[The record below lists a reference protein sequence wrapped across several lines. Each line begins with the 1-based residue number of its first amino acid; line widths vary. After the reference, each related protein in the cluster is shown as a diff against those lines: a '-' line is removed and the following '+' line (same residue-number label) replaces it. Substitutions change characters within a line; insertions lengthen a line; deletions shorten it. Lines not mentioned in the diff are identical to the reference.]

1 MNNYYKYLL
10 VIWTVIMI
18 AYGDVVTKVTSKNPM
33 IPYLI
38 VTFIYA
44 NLVVCI
50 INLIFNLMKN
60 GKRYE
65 RKSNGKQRY

>member
-1 MNNYYKYLL
+1 MESMNNYYKYLL

-18 AYGDVVTKVTSKNPM
+18 AYGNVVTKLISKNPM

-38 VTFIYA
+38 VTFICA

-50 INLIFNLMKN
+50 INLIFNLMK
-60 GKRYE
+60 KW
-65 RKSNGKQRY
+65 

>member
-1 MNNYYKYLL
+1 MKNYYRDLL
-10 VIWTVIMI
+10 VCWAVIMI
-18 AYGDVVTKVTSKNPM
+18 WYGDIVTKVVSKNPM

-44 NLVVCI
+44 NLVVCAVNLTV
-50 INLIFNLMKN
+50 NLIKS

-65 RKSNGKQRY
+65 RKNNG

>member
-1 MNNYYKYLL
+1 MNNYYRDLL

-18 AYGDVVTKVTSKNPM
+18 AYGDVITKVTSKNPM

-44 NLVVCI
+44 NLVVCSVNLTV
-50 INLIFNLMKN
+50 NLIKS
-60 GKRYE
+60 GKR
-65 RKSNGKQRY
+65 

>member
-1 MNNYYKYLL
+1 MKNYYRDLL
-10 VIWTVIMI
+10 ACWTVIMI
-18 AYGDVVTKVTSKNPM
+18 AYGDVVTKLTSKNPM

-50 INLIFNLMKN
+50 INLIFNLIKS

-65 RKSNGKQRY
+65 RKNNG

>member
-1 MNNYYKYLL
+1 MKNYYKDLL

-18 AYGDVVTKVTSKNPM
+18 LYGNIVTTLTSKNPM

-38 VTFIYA
+38 ITFIFA

-50 INLIFNLMKN
+50 INLIFSLIK
-60 GKRYE
+60 KW
-65 RKSNGKQRY
+65 

>member
-18 AYGDVVTKVTSKNPM
+18 AYGDIVPKVTSKNPM
-33 IPYLI
+33 IPYVI

-50 INLIFNLMKN
+50 INLIFNLIKN
-60 GKRYE
+60 GK
-65 RKSNGKQRY
+65 NGTR

>member
-1 MNNYYKYLL
+1 MKNYYKDLL
-10 VIWTVIMI
+10 VIWAVIMI
-18 AYGDVVTKVTSKNPM
+18 LYGDIVTKVTSKNPM

-50 INLIFNLMKN
+50 INLIFNLIK
-60 GKRYE
+60 KW
-65 RKSNGKQRY
+65 

>member
-10 VIWTVIMI
+10 VVWTVIMI
-18 AYGDVVTKVTSKNPM
+18 AYGDVVTKLISKNPM

-44 NLVVCI
+44 NLVICVYK
-50 INLIFNLMKN
+50 LIFNLIK
-60 GKRYE
+60 KL
-65 RKSNGKQRY
+65 

>member
-18 AYGDVVTKVTSKNPM
+18 AYGDVVTKLTSKNPV

-50 INLIFNLMKN
+50 INLMKN

-65 RKSNGKQRY
+65 RNTTGKQRY

>member
-44 NLVVCI
+44 NLVVCV
-50 INLIFNLMKN
+50 INLIK
-60 GKRYE
+60 KW
-65 RKSNGKQRY
+65 

>member
-1 MNNYYKYLL
+1 MKNYYRDLL
-10 VIWTVIMI
+10 VCWAVIMI

-65 RKSNGKQRY
+65 RKSNG

>member
-1 MNNYYKYLL
+1 MKRYYKDLL

-18 AYGDVVTKVTSKNPM
+18 LYGNIVTTLTSKNPM

-38 VTFIYA
+38 VTFIFA

-50 INLIFNLMKN
+50 INLIFNLIK
-60 GKRYE
+60 KW
-65 RKSNGKQRY
+65 

>member
-1 MNNYYKYLL
+1 MKNYYKDLL

-18 AYGDVVTKVTSKNPM
+18 LYGNIVTTLTSKNPM

-38 VTFIYA
+38 VTFIFA

-50 INLIFNLMKN
+50 INLIFSLIK
-60 GKRYE
+60 KW
-65 RKSNGKQRY
+65 